1 MTQNGKIALAIGLC
15 TGVAAAA
22 VGCIAAVKIVN
33 EIKEDFHETT
43 LISPNEKNFV
53 TVKCGSSKFARG
65 LTLVRVKAENE
76 NDTCN
81 ISFLA
86 GKNSNK
92 ISFNWKDDDHF
103 EFHLGDGKVKQFCDV
118 SFEGENIAMK
128 YYLNTTSKKMKLKE
142 VKEA

>member
-22 VGCIAAVKIVN
+22 VGCIAAFKIAN

-65 LTLVRVKAENE
+65 LTLVKVKAENE

-103 EFHLGDGKVKQFCDV
+103 EFYLGDGKVKQHCDV
-118 SFEGENIAMK
+118 SFEGDDISMK
-128 YYLNTTSKKMKLKE
+128 YYLKKMKLKE